1 MSAAAAA
8 ANPASPPTPSARGWL
23 TVLADCLPCSCV
35 ASDSASAQP
44 AEQLSGWALFEELE
58 RRREEEE
65 NGKKLDAGTDLEQAR
80 KRAEA
85 WEAQKQ
91 KWIEEL
97 RCRGGVSTASR
108 TPTVQ
113 KQTSEE
119 ATNAKAK
126 RGARAEAG
134 RASAGRTSTR
144 RNGLQADTCRLLEA
158 VGGRVSFSSQA
169 EDSFHRTSWMLT
181 AEDSA
186 ETGTTVARGRRY
198 VELLLVARERDEHR
212 DGAKEEPC
220 TSYEQALEREFRKM
234 LARQDTPEASLPV
247 RRQVGPGKVETSAD
261 YIPGEVDTSSER
273 QSWQEVGDVPVV
285 PEHEREWLSGVTRY
299 LDAWRDILL
308 ADELLVPP
316 ERGVEEG
323 VGVGWGEREG
333 GQLTDLEMDHAPPAA
348 LLAAFVLDVVRV
360 LMVPEILFLPPS
372 SISKPTPPTVSDA
385 ALACLLAATSPTS
398 ASAYPTRIRETIS
411 AKLLSEIDSLRKLAA
426 YRVLEWRDVI
436 AVSPSGL
443 SEVAKQSQR
452 RCLKECRT
460 ASAMSSVLV
469 GETQPALSS
478 ASSPSSSKASAV
490 GYNNLPQRT
499 SPTAASF
506 DLNDYRLGERLSDA
520 FGADIKLIEDDR
532 SLLSSANNNKLDEK
546 TEALLDEALVWT
558 VLAAGSLGGE
568 GGGSRVLRLVLPLTA
583 SKLYERSCP
592 GTHQLFR
599 LVQGLQRALVNR
611 GEEIGEGACSFAAVG
626 READQILAVLEKN
639 IYHLLSIGRCELA
652 LGAVLAVAVVTR
664 EATAAASASGST
676 GIGGNEDDHG
686 SFAACAKISERFA
699 SDAKSGDSQSA
710 PWGKWHPPQMQEKR
724 RVGRQY

>member
-97 RCRGGVSTASR
+97 RS
-108 TPTVQ
+108 
-113 KQTSEE
+113 
-119 ATNAKAK
+119 
-126 RGARAEAG
+126 
-134 RASAGRTSTR
+134 
-144 RNGLQADTCRLLEA
+144 
-158 VGGRVSFSSQA
+158 
-169 EDSFHRTSWMLT
+169 
-181 AEDSA
+181 EDSA

-316 ERGVEEG
+316 ERGVEVGAG

-452 RCLKECRT
+452 RCLKEC
-460 ASAMSSVLV
+460 
-469 GETQPALSS
+469 P
-478 ASSPSSSKASAV
+478 
-490 GYNNLPQRT
+490 
-499 SPTAASF
+499 SF

-592 GTHQLFR
+592 GTH
-599 LVQGLQRALVNR
+599 
-611 GEEIGEGACSFAAVG
+611 
-626 READQILAVLEKN
+626 
-639 IYHLLSIGRCELA
+639 
-652 LGAVLAVAVVTR
+652 
-664 EATAAASASGST
+664 
-676 GIGGNEDDHG
+676 
-686 SFAACAKISERFA
+686 
-699 SDAKSGDSQSA
+699 
-710 PWGKWHPPQMQEKR
+710 
-724 RVGRQY
+724 